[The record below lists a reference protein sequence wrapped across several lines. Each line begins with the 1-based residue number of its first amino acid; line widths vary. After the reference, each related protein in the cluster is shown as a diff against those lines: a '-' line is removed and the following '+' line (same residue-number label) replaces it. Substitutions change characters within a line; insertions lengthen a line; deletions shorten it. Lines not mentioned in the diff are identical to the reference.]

1 MEEGPATARRDIGQ
15 HGDEKSK
22 DDIDCKEERKST
34 EFTDEKNLRKGPPIN
49 LLAVALQK
57 AAFPVLVQ
65 FKEAAATASW
75 IIFPIEAQIWGQF
88 PPNRR
93 NWDLGGWR
101 LAGFFGF
108 LKSGDEAWAA
118 FVL

>member
-93 NWDLGGWR
+93 NWDLGGMAVGGLFR
-101 LAGFFGF
+101 LF
-108 LKSGDEAWAA
+108 K
-118 FVL
+118 VR